1 MSIPPSA
8 FEVAARPSPV
18 ELSADRTAVI
28 VVDMQNDFATRGGMF
43 DRAGIDIGP
52 ICAIVD
58 RSARVL
64 DAARAAG
71 MVVVYVKM
79 GFHEDL
85 SDAGKPDSP
94 TWLKHLPLHA
104 GEPIVAP
111 DGTTSR
117 ILIRDT
123 WNTDIVDALR
133 PHDEDLQLYKHR
145 YSAFFCTDLDEI
157 LRARGVDHLIVLGA
171 TTSVCVEATVRD
183 AMFRDYHC
191 VVLEDCTAEPI
202 AADASRSNHD
212 ASILV
217 LELLFA
223 SISDSGSLLRALDPS
238 IRAVTI

>member
-1 MSIPPSA
+1 MSSPSFA

-18 ELSADRTAVI
+18 ELRADRTAVI
-28 VVDMQNDFATRGGMF
+28 VVDMQNDFATPGGMF
-43 DRAGIDIGP
+43 DRAGIDIAP
-52 ICAIVD
+52 IRAIVE
-58 RSARVL
+58 STAHVL
-64 DAARAAG
+64 VAARAAG
-71 MVVVYVKM
+71 IVVVYVKM
-79 GFHEDL
+79 GFLEDL

-104 GEPIVAP
+104 GEATVAP

-117 ILIRDT
+117 ILVRDT
-123 WNTDIVDALR
+123 WNTDIIDDLR
-133 PHDEDLQLYKHR
+133 PHDDDLQLYKHR
-145 YSAFFCTDLDEI
+145 YSAFFGTDLDEK
-157 LRARGVDHLIVLGA
+157 LRARGVDHLVILGA
-171 TTSVCVEATVRD
+171 TTSVCVESTVRD

-202 AADASRSNHD
+202 AADAARTNHD

-238 IRAVTI
+238 ASSVPM